1 MFYDYLKNG
10 GYIRIESDNKHN
22 IGYTATV
29 FYRGNTAVY
38 AYNKELGDF
47 PHEKFTNNPA
57 AFDAHVQKMLDEK
70 FRVVLYS
77 R

>member
-1 MFYDYLKNG
+1 MFYDYLKKG

-29 FYRGNTAVY
+29 FYMGNVAVY

-47 PHEKFTNNPA
+47 PHEKICMQLPLSLNTYVPSKPISLPN
-57 AFDAHVQKMLDEK
+57 D
-70 FRVVLYS
+70 S
-77 R
+77 